1 MSPCNAGHGFFDLA
15 VSLGEASGGLFGI
28 AWDALPSQIGL
39 LWMWVRGRVVVPL
52 VRIAVV
58 LCLVMSI
65 ILLIEKVSMGL
76 VSLYVKVFRRKPEK
90 IYKWERI
97 QADEEL
103 GSSAYPMVL
112 VQVPMFNEREVT
124 NGYKAGAMKEAME
137 IDYVRQCDYV
147 AIFDADFQPASDFLV
162 RTVPFLMHN
171 PEIAL
176 VQARWKFGKHVPTS
190 SNLNADE
197 CLMTKIQEMS
207 LNYHFKVEQQAGSST
222 IEFFGFN
229 GTTDHVRHGKFL
241 RLEQRSELYRVESSA
256 SLKKERLE
264 IFFALVPQ
272 KVSMVK
278 RFFMLYNF
286 FFARRVIAHNVT
298 FFFYCMIIPL
308 SCFFPEIQIPNWG
321 VIYIPTAITLLS
333 AVATPRFGFS
343 SPRRP
348 FLDLGTAVDVCSPSV
363 SDPFT

>member
-1 MSPCNAGHGFFDLA
+1 M
-15 VSLGEASGGLFGI
+15 
-28 AWDALPSQIGL
+28 
-39 LWMWVRGRVVVPL
+39 VRGE
-52 VRIAVV
+52 
-58 LCLVMSI
+58 C
-65 ILLIEKVSMGL
+65 EKWI
-76 VSLYVKVFRRKPEK
+76 RKG
-90 IYKWERI
+90 ITVHYISR
-97 QADEEL
+97 D
-103 GSSAYPMVL
+103 
-112 VQVPMFNEREVT
+112 NR

-229 GTTDHVRHGKFL
+229 GESQLPKQTVCQKHHPDLASNTGTAGVWRISAMVAVEGWKERTTVEDMDLAVRASLAGWKFL
-241 RLEQRSELYRVESSA
+241 YVGGV
-256 SLKKERLE
+256 KKERLE